1 MIKHIAAT
9 AALATIAL
17 GAFSAPAHAADGT
30 LPVGSV
36 IHDTASTALV
46 VVTSVVNVVLPPG

>member
-36 IHDTASTALV
+36 IDTASTVVV
-46 VVTSVVNVVLPPG
+46 VVTNVVNVLLPPG

>member
-1 MIKHIAAT
+1 VIKRIAAT

-17 GAFSAPAHAADGT
+17 GAFSAPAHAADGP

-36 IHDTASTALV
+36 IYDTARTTVV
-46 VVTSVVNVVLPPG
+46 VVTNVVTVVLPPG